1 MRSSTLPWC
10 LEVYDAVHRERA
22 PRLALLECG
31 RLFEVEGGV
40 VIELPWGKVHI
51 ALKRSERREAFDFL
65 GESRRHVLLLSPRA
79 PLGRVAKR
87 RFDRRGS
94 GRRILLENSRGN
106 GAVGPVVCLAGT
118 LRTDL
123 GEEGESEVRRES
135 SPQLLD
141 AVFGKSLVVYVGRA
155 IVVVLEHDLEVRLC
169 VRCAAAPLHVD
180 QLRHELGDVVA
191 VEERRI

>member
-1 MRSSTLPWC
+1 M
-10 LEVYDAVHRERA
+10 
-22 PRLALLECG
+22 
-31 RLFEVEGGV
+31 EGGV

-51 ALKRSERREAFDFL
+51 ALQRSERREALDLL
-65 GESRRHVLLLSPRA
+65 GESRRHVLPLSPRA
-79 PLGRVAKR
+79 PLGRVTKR
-87 RFDRRGS
+87 RFDCRGC

-135 SPQLLD
+135 LPQLLD

-155 IVVVLEHDLEVRLC
+155 IAVEVEHDLEVRLR
-169 VRCAAAPLHVD
+169 VRCSAAPLHVD
-180 QLRHELGDVVA
+180 QLRHELGDGIA

>member
-1 MRSSTLPWC
+1 M
-10 LEVYDAVHRERA
+10 
-22 PRLALLECG
+22 
-31 RLFEVEGGV
+31 EGGV

-51 ALKRSERREAFDFL
+51 ALQRSERREALDLL

-141 AVFGKSLVVYVGRA
+141 AVFGKSLVVMSDGPSLLYSSTILRSVSASG
-155 IVVVLEHDLEVRLC
+155 
-169 VRCAAAPLHVD
+169 APLRRFMSTSSVTSSAT
-180 QLRHELGDVVA
+180 LSPSKSVA
-191 VEERRI
+191 FDLLSRRSDSRA